1 MRQAPK
7 GNWPRQPVTI
17 RRLPTLFGE
26 KGNLLM
32 EKNLNTSWWSLRL
45 VYGVIPVVAGLDKFF
60 NLLTDWQQYLGP
72 LLRNGPLS
80 PATLMHIV
88 GVIEIAAGI
97 AVLTRATK
105 YAAYV
110 VSVWLVCI
118 ALNLLTSGKYLD
130 VAARDVAMAAGA
142 FVLARLSEARQSA
155 ASPAISSAPLR
166 TAHAG

>member
-26 KGNLLM
+26 KGNLLR
-32 EKNLNTSWWSLRL
+32 EINLYTS
-45 VYGVIPVVAGLDKFF
+45 
-60 NLLTDWQQYLGP
+60 
-72 LLRNGPLS
+72 
-80 PATLMHIV
+80 
-88 GVIEIAAGI
+88 
-97 AVLTRATK
+97 
-105 YAAYV
+105 AYV
-110 VSVWLVCI
+110 VSAWLVCI

-142 FVLARLSEARQSA
+142 VVLARLSEARQSA